1 MEAILLMVADSQNGV
16 WPWNVLPWVFG
27 AVLLMLGLI
36 DKYEKASGNKWTP
49 KPAHGHAEFTDKRA
63 KLKKAG
69 LLSGDGVPIG
79 YAPDGKTALHY
90 SGFGHLF
97 VCAAARTGKG
107 ATLLINALLSWR
119 HSVICIDPKA
129 ENALVSA
136 KSRKRFGRVYI
147 LNPFKNFPDELG
159 SMQARI
165 NPMQIISA
173 ASASFHA
180 DTDKLA
186 AALVWDEGNG
196 EGRHWTTAA
205 RMLVSGVIAAL
216 IRHEADPGKR
226 NLVEVARVI
235 SSRDDTNGLFA
246 FCEKAMKSSDPF
258 IIQKLGRFALPV
270 GKQPGREMEDV
281 ISTAIT
287 QLGFIGN
294 AAIAE
299 SLSGSDFRFSDLKKR
314 PGTTVF
320 ITLPLSMLDV
330 TDKFFRLILETALAD
345 LLNEGQRG
353 KKKPVLVIVDEM
365 AQLGPRVKILENCF
379 GMAAGAAGIQLFC
392 VLQSL
397 VQLQGMFEKT
407 WETVVQNSGISMWFG
422 AKDQST
428 REYVSKLA
436 GTTEVLT
443 RSRNWSTDRQTGE
456 LVVSDNASQC
466 GRPLLL
472 DYEVGEIAEDEM
484 VLLVEG
490 RWTVKAKRRFYFTL
504 PEFRGK
510 YRKNPYI
517 KGGGK

>member
-16 WPWNVLPWVFG
+16 WPWNALPWLFG

-36 DKYEKASGNKWTP
+36 DKYEEASAKKWNP
-49 KPAHGHAEFTDKRA
+49 PNSHGAAKFTDKNA
-63 KLKKAG
+63 ELKKAG
-69 LLSGDGVPIG
+69 LLTGDGVPIG

-97 VCAAARTGKG
+97 VCAAARIGKG

-119 HSVICIDPKA
+119 YSVCCIDPKG
-129 ENALVSA
+129 ENALVTA

-147 LNPFKNFPDELG
+147 LNPFKMFFDELG
-159 SMQARI
+159 SMQARF
-165 NPMQIISA
+165 NPMAIISP

-180 DTDKLA
+180 ECDKLA
-186 AALVWDEGNG
+186 AALVWDEGTG
-196 EGRHWTTAA
+196 EGKHWPIAA
-205 RMLVSGVIAAL
+205 RMLVSGIIAAL
-216 IRHEADPGKR
+216 IRHEAAPEKR
-226 NLVEVARVI
+226 NLVEVARLI
-235 SSRDDTNGLFA
+235 SSGEELFT
-246 FCEKAMKSSDPF
+246 FCRTIMQHSNDPF
-258 IIQKLGRFALPV
+258 IKQKLGRFALPL
-270 GKQPGREMEDV
+270 GRQPGREMEDV

-320 ITLPLSMLDV
+320 ICLPLNMLDIC
-330 TDKFFRLILETALAD
+330 DKYFRLILETALSD

-353 KKKPVLVIVDEM
+353 RKKPVLVIVDEM
-365 AQLGPRVKILENCF
+365 AQLGPRVKILENSM
-379 GMAAGAAGIQLFC
+379 GMAAGAAGIQLWC
-392 VLQSL
+392 VLQDIS
-397 VQLQGMFEKT
+397 QLRGMFEKT
-407 WETVVQNSGISMWFG
+407 WETFIQNCGVTMWFG
-422 AKDQST
+422 AKDHST
-428 REYVSKLA
+428 REYVSDLA

-443 RSRNWSTDRQTGE
+443 CSRSVGTDRQTGE
-456 LVVSDNASQC
+456 AVVTDSFSQY

-472 DYEVGEIAEDEM
+472 PHEVGEIAPDEM
-484 VLLVEG
+484 VLFVEG
-490 RWTVKAKRRFYFTL
+490 RLTVKAKRKFYFQV
-504 PEFRGK
+504 PGFRGK